1 MEPVAFEFDLE
12 MDLFYIPIKVAG
24 DYYADE
30 YGSVAVAIS
39 RACIGSA
46 NLTKDIRLGLLAD
59 RIRNRIKGEILKDS
73 NYE

>member
-1 MEPVAFEFDLE
+1 MEPMPFEFDLE
-12 MDLFYIPIKVAG
+12 IDMFYAPIEVAG

-39 RACIGSA
+39 RACIGSK
-46 NLTKDIRLGLLAD
+46 NVTQDIRLGLLAD
-59 RIRNRIKGEILKDS
+59 RIRNRIKGEILKDG

>member
-1 MEPVAFEFDLE
+1 MEPIPFEFDLDI
-12 MDLFYIPIKVAG
+12 DLFYAPIKVSG

-39 RACIGSA
+39 RACIGPA
-46 NLTKDIRLGLLAD
+46 NVTKDIRLGLLAD
-59 RIRNRIKGEILKDS
+59 RIRNKIKGQRLKEG

>member
-1 MEPVAFEFDLE
+1 MEPMPFEFDLE
-12 MDLFYIPIKVAG
+12 IDLFYAPVEVSG

-46 NLTKDIRLGLLAD
+46 NVTQDIRLGLLAD
-59 RIRNRIKGEILKDS
+59 RIRNRIKGEILKDG